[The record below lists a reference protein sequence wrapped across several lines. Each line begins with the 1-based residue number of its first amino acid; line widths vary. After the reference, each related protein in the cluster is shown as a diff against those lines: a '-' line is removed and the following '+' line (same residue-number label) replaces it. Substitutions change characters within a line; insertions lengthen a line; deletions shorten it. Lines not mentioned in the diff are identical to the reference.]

1 MAKTLLIAGYLAAII
16 AANIS
21 VAVFGPEVSI
31 LNAFLFVGLVLST
44 RDQLHELWGENRW
57 RNMGVLIAVG
67 SGISYLASKALADDL
82 IPPDVVAQIALA
94 SCVAFASAE
103 IVDSLSYEGMRLRG
117 VEWLHRVNLSN
128 VVSAAVDSS
137 VFVIIAFGWD
147 WQIAFAQ
154 FAAKI
159 AGGLLWSMVIERYR
173 TKPSPFRGPDGGVDE
188 LYAGGDLYHR

>member
-21 VAVFGPEVSI
+21 VAIFGPEVSI

-57 RNMGVLIAVG
+57 WNMGALIAVG
-67 SGISYLASKALADDL
+67 SGISYLASKMLADDL

-103 IVDSLSYEGMRLRG
+103 IVDSLSYEGMRRKQ

-137 VFVIIAFGWD
+137 VFVVIAFGWD

-154 FAAKI
+154 FSAKI
-159 AGGLLWSMVIERYR
+159 AGGFLWSLLIERYR
-173 TKPSPFRGPDGGVDE
+173 SP
-188 LYAGGDLYHR
+188 ATA